1 MDKRPGL
8 LPELIIPAGAI
19 AFAIYY
25 LSTVWE
31 LPFQAKVV
39 GIYVASAIGLLSLL
53 LFFRFRREILSGAK
67 SLSFAGFFSDPV
79 SEGRRWSVLALTFA
93 FIGLMPVMGFVVTLF
108 LFVFLAVIVIG
119 GIGSIKGALAGAI
132 LVGLTDTLGRT
143 MLPVIFGTFMEA
155 SSATTVGSALA
166 SMLIYILMAGVLLF
180 KPTGLFGKA

>member
-119 GIGSIKGALAGAI
+119 GIQRLKVALI
-132 LVGLTDTLGRT
+132 T
-143 MLPVIFGTFMEA
+143 A
-155 SSATTVGSALA
+155 SSLTAVAFLIFIVFVRVRFPTTVIDETLRDIF
-166 SMLIYILMAGVLLF
+166 L
-180 KPTGLFGKA
+180 